1 MSSSEENVQKSG
13 SLYPDLARS
22 PQEQFTENGA
32 VEKIDETFQQS
43 DEKADIPV
51 TNQPVPIEVPI
62 SQDFVSATEEQTIL
76 LDSQRD
82 EKQGAITKQ
91 PGSTSKKTAPQ
102 FSSKLCGCC
111 EEDLLCMKALCLPC
125 ASVYSIEKELSNE
138 TKGAI

>member
-13 SLYPDLARS
+13 SLYPELAGS
-22 PQEQFTENGA
+22 PQEQLTENGA

-51 TNQPVPIEVPI
+51 TSQPVPLEVPI

-76 LDSQRD
+76 VDSQRD

-91 PGSTSKKTAPQ
+91 PVSSSKKTAPR
-102 FSSKLCGCC
+102 FSSELCGCC
-111 EEDLLCMKALCLPC
+111 EEDLMCMKALCLPC
-125 ASVYSIEKELSNE
+125 ASVYSTERELSNE
-138 TKGAI
+138 TKGAF